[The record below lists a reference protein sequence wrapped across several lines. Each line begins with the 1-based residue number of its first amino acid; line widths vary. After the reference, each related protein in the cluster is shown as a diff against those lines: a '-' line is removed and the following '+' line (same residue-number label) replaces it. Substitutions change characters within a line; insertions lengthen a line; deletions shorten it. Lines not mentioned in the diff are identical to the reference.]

1 MPSRP
6 RAGQQ
11 KTGRRNCNGKLTGEA
26 GPVLRAEVHR
36 GCWVAG
42 ESSRVFFAVGL
53 RDEFFLGQF
62 CRIKVTTESF
72 PLGEG
77 ELCFGIGG
85 FGGVLRGRGANGGGW
100 RREECGVNFLT
111 TAEGGLPCGLPW
123 WVEKGKLCNT
133 NCPKQIINSYI
144 WEIWSYLGVGGMCG
158 FESRSGN
165 ESKQQFGRQKKPR
178 ELCSLSSHRRL
189 CPSRI
194 LNHLA
199 DERTNLERN
208 GSEPTRQ
215 RIITRSLAIARGW
228 LCPGGRNFLG
238 AGKLAGCVWGT
249 LAWSFPRLPE
259 FGSRRTLTLSTF
271 AVCQPRRPTRLWMEV
286 RRA

>member
-133 NCPKQIINSYI
+133 NCPKQIINTSGKYGLT
-144 WEIWSYLGVGGMCG
+144 WELEVCVGL
-158 FESRSGN
+158 
-165 ESKQQFGRQKKPR
+165 KVGRGTKA
-178 ELCSLSSHRRL
+178 S
-189 CPSRI
+189 
-194 LNHLA
+194 N
-199 DERTNLERN
+199 
-208 GSEPTRQ
+208 
-215 RIITRSLAIARGW
+215 SLA
-228 LCPGGRNFLG
+228 GRRNRE
-238 AGKLAGCVWGT
+238 
-249 LAWSFPRLPE
+249 SFVP
-259 FGSRRTLTLSTF
+259 
-271 AVCQPRRPTRLWMEV
+271 
-286 RRA
+286 

>member
-1 MPSRP
+1 MFWYWRVWGSAE
-6 RAGQQ
+6 RARGQWR
-11 KTGRRNCNGKLTGEA
+11 GVEA
-26 GPVLRAEVHR
+26 GGVWGKFPDHSGRWAALR
-36 GCWVAG
+36 VAL
-42 ESSRVFFAVGL
+42 VGGK
-53 RDEFFLGQF
+53 RKIVQH
-62 CRIKVTTESF
+62 K
-72 PLGEG
+72 
-77 ELCFGIGG
+77 
-85 FGGVLRGRGANGGGW
+85 
-100 RREECGVNFLT
+100 
-111 TAEGGLPCGLPW
+111 LP
-123 WVEKGKLCNT
+123 ETDNK
-133 NCPKQIINSYI
+133 YI